1 MIDVVVVGEAI
12 VLLLVIIELSHACIP
27 PPSPSNTQ
35 CFHTINTVAI
45 ADGLLRE
52 LSWRKSKSAAWIY
65 LRAIVLVLSFSQCN
79 ESFKEQRVFIRNN
92 QLNGWQYTMNSTYI
106 NKNCKQS
113 YIISW
118 NFKTIARLFMI
129 KNLNAVVIFFM
140 MNEKWTT
147 KHKKYFYERSNKI
160 DINGS

>member
-1 MIDVVVVGEAI
+1 MPDNHTNDYLLSDAVHNALKATSYQFITANAMIDGVVVGEVI

-79 ESFKEQRVFIRNN
+79 ESFKRAKSI
-92 QLNGWQYTMNSTYI
+92 YT
-106 NKNCKQS
+106 
-113 YIISW
+113 
-118 NFKTIARLFMI
+118 
-129 KNLNAVVIFFM
+129 
-140 MNEKWTT
+140 
-147 KHKKYFYERSNKI
+147 
-160 DINGS
+160 